1 MTEENLKEILT
12 NYKNKSNKDL
22 VSAMD
27 FLNEDFENT
36 KTLIVKLTHHLD
48 GTERAYNKIL
58 NEYQNRVK

>member
-22 VSAMD
+22 ISAMD

-58 NEYQNRVK
+58 NGIIETE